1 MASEVPIALTAARI
15 AAGWGGS
22 LAVGAVLAR
31 HPAVSF
37 TPFFAVGALAA
48 VVLALVRAE
57 LPRHAVAITVL
68 ATGLQA
74 GATWSGGGWPAWR
87 WDVAATTLLRGLAAG
102 GTVLVLG
109 GAVFVAALF
118 YAALAPVYRFGK
130 FLVVGPLVGG
140 AYWCATPLQLLG
152 RPGSSAFDGL
162 WANALLGILIGD
174 VVAFAVELVE
184 SLPGFRA
191 RARGAAEA
199 IRPAAGGDR

>member
-1 MASEVPIALTAARI
+1 MTSDVPIALTVARI
-15 AAGWGGS
+15 AAGWAAS
-22 LAVGAVLAR
+22 LAVGAFLAR

-57 LPRHAVAITVL
+57 RPRHALAITLL

-87 WDVAATTLLRGLAAG
+87 WDVAPTTLLRGLAAG

-118 YAALAPVYRFGK
+118 YAALAPAYRFGK

-140 AYWCATPLQLLG
+140 AYWCATPLGLLG
-152 RPGSSAFDGL
+152 RPAVNAIEGM
-162 WANALLGILIGD
+162 WVNALLGIVIGD
-174 VVAFAVELVE
+174 VVAFAVEIVE
-184 SLPGFRA
+184 SLPVFRT
-191 RARGAAEA
+191 RAGTTAGV
-199 IRPAAGGDR
+199 ITPAAGGEG